1 MIGRT
6 CVAVMWVAAF
16 GGSLCAAADRTDTV
30 DSASWRQA
38 ALKLAS
44 AEAVQIRDSYRQ
56 AEIQI
61 GVARAQ
67 TLIGDEVAAERSTRA
82 ALEVARN
89 IAEPTF
95 QGWALHEIVLVQ
107 IAANDLTGARLTAQA
122 IRSERPLSAAQAAIA
137 MTQLRGGNVEA
148 AIASA
153 AKIKD
158 DGPAGEVLRQIVAVQ
173 SARGDLAAARQT
185 LRQIDDDYYRG
196 VAAAD
201 IAAAEVRNGAL
212 QSALATAASAPRSS
226 RPQAYERIAAEL
238 ASRNDLPAA
247 IAASNKIEDPID
259 RALVQG
265 RIASI
270 AVERSPEQSSKL
282 LADAVKALEQA
293 PDKRDRKAVAW
304 ARLARMQ
311 ALSGNR
317 SRARELLTRADAA
330 VAALVEDAQRDQ
342 ARDVVARTQIRID
355 DTQAALVN
363 AASMTDRVAQALLVR
378 DAIAAQADSGDA
390 AALLR
395 HPVVHVSALTESAA
409 LFGVIGAQLLRKDE
423 IRKDPQTIAGNIEAA
438 RNAVRK
444 IEDLQVRP
452 GAFAALAAASVTI
465 DQKALGGELFDE
477 ALRTAASLSQPEQRG
492 AAYIRIVN
500 ALDDRLL
507 FLGQPA
513 SAKWE

>member
-1 MIGRT
+1 MIERT
-6 CVAVMWVAAF
+6 CVAVMWVAVF

-44 AEAVQIRDSYRQ
+44 AEAVQIRDPYRQ
-56 AEIQI
+56 AEIQT
-61 GVARAQ
+61 GVAKAQ
-67 TLIGDEVAAERSTRA
+67 TLIGDDVAAERSTRA

-122 IRSERPLSAAQAAIA
+122 IRSERPLSASQAAIA

-148 AIASA
+148 AIATA

-158 DGPAGEVLRQIVAVQ
+158 DGPAGEVLRQIVAMQ

-201 IAAAEVRNGAL
+201 IAATEVRDGAL

-226 RPQAYERIAAEL
+226 RAQAYERIAAEL

-247 IAASNKIEDPID
+247 VTASGKIEDPID

-270 AVERSPEQSSKL
+270 AVERSPEQSRKL

-311 ALSGNR
+311 ALSNR
-317 SRARELLTRADAA
+317 AGARELLTRADAA

-395 HPVVHVSALTESAA
+395 HPAVHVSALTESAA

-423 IRKDPQTIAGNIEAA
+423 IRKDPQTIAGNLEAA

-444 IEDLQVRP
+444 IEDIQVRP

-465 DQKALGGELFDE
+465 DQRVLGGELFDE

-492 AAYIRIVN
+492 AAYIRVVN

-513 SAKWE
+513 SVQ